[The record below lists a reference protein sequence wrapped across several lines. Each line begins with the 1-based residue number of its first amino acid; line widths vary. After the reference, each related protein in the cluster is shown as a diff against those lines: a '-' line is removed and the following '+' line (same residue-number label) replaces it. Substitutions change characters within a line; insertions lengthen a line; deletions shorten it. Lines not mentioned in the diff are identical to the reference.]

1 MKRVITVLLNGWVW
15 AVVFFGLWM
24 FSLLSA
30 EKSEGQHK
38 DKVITD
44 QQKVIAGQQQD
55 EKDVATNIGLRREA
69 DDRQQISIGEY
80 QDGKKSDTIR
90 TKALLDRV
98 LNHFDRMQQ
107 PAGTEKAEVTDPS
120 HADTCRTER
129 DKAGELSRQ
138 LRSTLEKYGREAQ
151 RADENTRLLNLCI
164 TDLKAKEK
172 LLSSYQ

>member
-1 MKRVITVLLNGWVW
+1 MKNIAIALIALAVSFAAGWF
-15 AVVFFGLWM
+15 AGSTLHDNRQM
-24 FSLLSA
+24 
-30 EKSEGQHK
+30 KGQ
-38 DKVITD
+38 
-44 QQKVIAGQQQD
+44 IAGQQQD
-55 EKDVATNIGLRREA
+55 EKDVATNIELRRGA

-90 TKALLDRV
+90 TEALLDRV

-107 PAGTEKAEVTDPS
+107 PAGTEKAEVADPGN
-120 HADTCRTER
+120 ADTCRTER

-164 TDLKAKEK
+164 IDLKAKEK
-172 LLSSYQ
+172 LLESYR

>member
-1 MKRVITVLLNGWVW
+1 MKNIAIALIALAVSFAAGWW
-15 AVVFFGLWM
+15 ASGTLHDNRQM
-24 FSLLSA
+24 
-30 EKSEGQHK
+30 KGQ
-38 DKVITD
+38 
-44 QQKVIAGQQQD
+44 IAGQQQD
-55 EKDVATNIGLRREA
+55 EKDIATNIGLRREA

-90 TKALLDRV
+90 TEALLDRV

-107 PAGTEKAEVTDPS
+107 PAGTEKAEVTDPA
-120 HADTCRTER
+120 HTGTCRTER

>member
-1 MKRVITVLLNGWVW
+1 MKNIAIALFALAISFSAGWW
-15 AVVFFGLWM
+15 ASSTLHDNRQM
-24 FSLLSA
+24 
-30 EKSEGQHK
+30 KGQ
-38 DKVITD
+38 
-44 QQKVIAGQQQD
+44 IAGKQQD
-55 EKDVATNIGLRREA
+55 EKDVATNIELRREA
-69 DDRQQISIGEY
+69 DERQQVSIGEY

-90 TKALLDRV
+90 TEALLDRV

-107 PAGTEKAEVTDPS
+107 PAGNEKAEVTDPG

-164 TDLKAKEK
+164 IDLKAKEK
-172 LLSSYQ
+172 LLENYR

>member
-1 MKRVITVLLNGWVW
+1 MKNIAIALIALAVSFAAGWW
-15 AVVFFGLWM
+15 ASSTLHDNRQM
-24 FSLLSA
+24 
-30 EKSEGQHK
+30 KGQ
-38 DKVITD
+38 
-44 QQKVIAGQQQD
+44 IAGQQQD
-55 EKDVATNIGLRREA
+55 EKDVATNIELRREA

-90 TKALLDRV
+90 TEALLDRV

-107 PAGTEKAEVTDPS
+107 PAGTEKAEVTDPG
-120 HADTCRTER
+120 HADTCRIER

-164 TDLKAKEK
+164 IDLKAKEK
-172 LLSSYQ
+172 LLESYR

>member
-1 MKRVITVLLNGWVW
+1 MKNIAIALIALAVSFTAGWW
-15 AVVFFGLWM
+15 TSSILHDNWQM
-24 FSLLSA
+24 
-30 EKSEGQHK
+30 KGQ
-38 DKVITD
+38 
-44 QQKVIAGQQQD
+44 IAGQQQD
-55 EKDVATNIGLRREA
+55 EKDVATNIELRREA
-69 DDRQQISIGEY
+69 DERQQVSIGEY

-90 TKALLDRV
+90 TEALLDRV

-107 PAGTEKAEVTDPS
+107 PAGTEKAEVADPGY
-120 HADTCRTER
+120 ANTCRTER

-172 LLSSYQ
+172 LLENYR

>member
-1 MKRVITVLLNGWVW
+1 MKNIAIALIALVVSFAAGWW
-15 AVVFFGLWM
+15 ASSTLHDNRQM
-24 FSLLSA
+24 
-30 EKSEGQHK
+30 KGQ
-38 DKVITD
+38 
-44 QQKVIAGQQQD
+44 IAGQQQY
-55 EKDVATNIGLRREA
+55 EKDVATNIELRREA
-69 DDRQQISIGEY
+69 DERQQVSIGEY

-90 TKALLDRV
+90 TEDLLDRV

-107 PAGTEKAEVTDPS
+107 PAGTEKAEVADPG

-164 TDLKAKEK
+164 IDLKAKEK
-172 LLSSYQ
+172 LLENYR

>member
-1 MKRVITVLLNGWVW
+1 MKNIAIALIALAVSFAAGWW
-15 AVVFFGLWM
+15 ASSTLHDNRQM
-24 FSLLSA
+24 
-30 EKSEGQHK
+30 KGQ
-38 DKVITD
+38 
-44 QQKVIAGQQQD
+44 IAGQQQD
-55 EKDVATNIGLRREA
+55 EKDVATNIELRREA
-69 DDRQQISIGEY
+69 DDRQQVSIGEY

-90 TKALLDRV
+90 TEALLDRV

-107 PAGTEKAEVTDPS
+107 PAGTAKAEAADPG
-120 HADTCRTER
+120 HTDTCRTER

-164 TDLKAKEK
+164 IDLKAKET

>member
-1 MKRVITVLLNGWVW
+1 MKNIAIALIALAVSFAAGWW
-15 AVVFFGLWM
+15 ASSTLHDNRQM
-24 FSLLSA
+24 
-30 EKSEGQHK
+30 KGQ
-38 DKVITD
+38 
-44 QQKVIAGQQQD
+44 IAGQQQD
-55 EKDVATNIGLRREA
+55 EKDVATNIELRREA
-69 DDRQQISIGEY
+69 DERQQVSIGEY

-90 TKALLDRV
+90 TEALLDRV

-107 PAGTEKAEVTDPS
+107 PAGTEKAEAADPG

-164 TDLKAKEK
+164 IDLKAKEK
-172 LLSSYQ
+172 LLENYR